1 MFVLECLDFFT
12 ALGSLFYIKNPY
24 VMLLNFGYQAIGHN
38 CSLRNAILGLIVRD
52 VIHFKGHGGLHR
64 TIHCSYVEGNN
75 PGTRKSMV
83 RAVCCS
89 SNCGRNSESLYFYH
103 YIDCLGTYHTLLTRG
118 IHNINLP
125 GVSLNIWM
133 VATFFEQKAVEKV
146 AVSSS
151 HVT

>member
-1 MFVLECLDFFT
+1 
-12 ALGSLFYIKNPY
+12 
-24 VMLLNFGYQAIGHN
+24 MLLNFGYQAIGHN
-38 CSLRNAILGLIVRD
+38 CSLRNVILELIVRD
-52 VIHFKGHGGLHR
+52 VIHFKDHGGLFR

-125 GVSLNIWM
+125 GVFLNIWM
-133 VATFFEQKAVEKV
+133 VATFFLNKRRLKK
-146 AVSSS
+146 SRS
-151 HVT
+151 HHHM